1 MTGRALPNVAGDLT
15 VEPVSRYTCLAL
27 ELLLSAFAAGTPA
40 HAQSRPPPS
49 NDKKAQNA
57 LSLLPIAAD
66 SVKSNRSA
74 PARPAQAGSG

>member
-27 ELLLSAFAAGTPA
+27 ELLSSAFAAGTPA
-40 HAQSRPPPS
+40 HAQVPPS
-49 NDKKAQNA
+49 AINDKKAQST

-74 PARPAQAGSG
+74 PTRPAQAGSG